1 MRKKGGKSQVMLPK
15 LLKIGRQQSA
25 PKTDEQADR
34 CRLNY
39 GVSNDADQQDKQSTR
54 HGCDYERS
62 QDAVSVSQN
71 G

>member
-25 PKTDEQADR
+25 AKTDEQADR
-34 CRLNY
+34 GRLNY
-39 GVSNDADQQDKQSTR
+39 GASNDADQQDKQSTR
-54 HGCDYERS
+54 HGSGYERS
-62 QDAVSVSQN
+62 QDAVSESQN

>member
-1 MRKKGGKSQVMLPK
+1 MRKKSGKSQVMLPK

-39 GVSNDADQQDKQSTR
+39 GASNGADQ
-54 HGCDYERS
+54 E
-62 QDAVSVSQN
+62 N
-71 G
+71 